1 MRVASKALAT
11 LLLALMVLSLAPV
24 ALPLSVAKAT
34 ITGRPVVYYNNVYG
48 DPLEVPAGT
57 SVNIYLGEMSI
68 TGAQLWLWL
77 SPYGGAEINRALG
90 DRWYAGP
97 FYVGDVFGAA
107 PKGYS
112 FRPPEPF
119 AEEGRTYTFT
129 VGKGWINGTI
139 PLLVQGD
146 VYYWIKVSD
155 VSPRDYIPSTEVG
168 VSTNRITFTPRY
180 VVSPDVV
187 APNALITVAG
197 YAVPFPEYYNT
208 SQSGTLFNRT
218 TKVLWPRLLVPSKLI
233 SKEDP
238 WGLWNYTAFRTS
250 FNAMDLMLRLPNGTG
265 IITVEIVQNSTG
277 ATVFTYNID
286 QPPRVVQLPSPESR
300 DDYGADYTNVV
311 TLGTGKKYNV
321 TLNWFSAGGS
331 FQIFLNTTP
340 VASGALNATG
350 GVYNFTITIPD
361 LASGRY
367 SFRVIDD
374 LGVEYNFLVY
384 VVMVPYILVKPD
396 RGYVGDSFTVIGKN
410 FLDYV
415 GQYVTIWFNN
425 SAVPPYRVLLANFT
439 VRAPQWT
446 MSLVVPRSVG
456 GARPV
461 EVRDVKGVTKIAS
474 TEFTVLPKLEVVPP
488 VIKNDGSI
496 VRAVGTGFEY
506 GVAYAP
512 KIDNQP
518 FALTSVSANAT
529 GDLVICFVAAGF
541 RPGLHVFSL
550 YPATFE
556 LPYKPASYA
565 LFTVTTEGDPIVEF
579 LKSINATVVEVK
591 DGVATVLAGQE
602 ELKVSLEAINA
613 KLVSIEEGVAV
624 IKTDLGTV
632 KASLDDINARLVSI
646 EEGVATIE
654 TDLGTVK
661 ASLDAI
667 NATVVEVK
675 DGVAVIKTD
684 LGTIQT
690 SLDAINARLVSIDGT
705 VATIETDLGTV
716 KTSLDDVNA
725 KLVSIEEGVAV
736 IKTDLG
742 VIKGTVTAISEGV
755 AVIKTDLGVVKTDL
769 GTVKAAVPGVKAA
782 ADALLVPVWV
792 AAAFAIIATVLAIV
806 SIVLIQRKIAK

>member
-139 PLLVQGD
+139 PFLVQGD

-168 VSTNRITFTPRY
+168 VSTNRITFTPAY
-180 VVSPDVV
+180 VVSPNTV
-187 APNALITVAG
+187 APNALITVTG
-197 YAVPFPEYYNT
+197 YAVPVPEYYNI
-208 SQSGTLFNRT
+208 SQKGTLFNGT
-218 TKVLWPRLLVPSKLI
+218 IKVLWPRLLVPSKLI
-233 SKEDP
+233 SKKDP
-238 WGLWNYTAFRTS
+238 WGLWNYTVFTTS
-250 FNAMDLMLRLPNGTG
+250 FNAMDLMLRLPDDPG
-265 IITVEIVQNSTG
+265 IITVGIVQNSTRI
-277 ATVFTYNID
+277 TVFTRNID
-286 QPPRVVQLPSPESR
+286 QPPRVVQLPSPWPKY
-300 DDYGADYTNVV
+300 DYRYDYTNIV
-311 TLGTGKKYNV
+311 TLETGKKYNV
-321 TLNWFSAGGS
+321 TLNWFSASGS

-361 LASGRY
+361 FASGKY
-367 SFRVIDD
+367 LFRVIDD
-374 LGVEYNFLVY
+374 LGVEYNFFVS

-396 RGYVGDSFTVIGKN
+396 KGYVGDSFTVIGKN

-415 GQYVTIWFNN
+415 GRYVTIWFNN
-425 SAVPPYRVLLANFT
+425 SAVSPYRVLLANFT
-439 VRAPQWT
+439 VQASQWT
-446 MSLVVPRSVG
+446 MSLVVPRSIG

-461 EVRDVKGVTKIAS
+461 EVRDVRGVTKIAS
-474 TEFTVLPKLEVVPP
+474 TEFTVLPKLEVVPS
-488 VIKNDGSI
+488 VIKNDGSL
-496 VRAVGTGFEY
+496 VRAVGTGLKY
-506 GVAYAP
+506 GVAYVP
-512 KIDNQP
+512 NIDNQ
-518 FALTSVSANAT
+518 FLAANINNYPSGIWANGT
-529 GDLVICFVAAGF
+529 GDLEIRFVAAGF

-550 YPATFE
+550 YLSATTPPYAPA
-556 LPYKPASYA
+556 AYA
-565 LFTVTTEGDPIVEF
+565 LFTVTVEGDPIVEF

-591 DGVATVLAGQE
+591 DSMAVVLAGQE
-602 ELKVSLEAINA
+602 RLQVSLEAINA
-613 KLVSIEEGVAV
+613 KLVSIEDGVAV

-632 KASLDDINARLVSI
+632 EASLNDINARLVSI
-646 EEGVATIE
+646 SEGVATVKTDLGTIQTSLDNINAKLVSIDGAVAIIE

-661 ASLDAI
+661 
-667 NATVVEVK
+667 
-675 DGVAVIKTD
+675 
-684 LGTIQT
+684 T
-690 SLDAINARLVSIDGT
+690 SLDAINARLVSIEGG
-705 VATIETDLGTV
+705 VAT
-716 KTSLDDVNA
+716 
-725 KLVSIEEGVAV
+725 

-742 VIKGTVTAISEGV
+742 VIKGTVTSISEGV
-755 AVIKTDLGVVKTDL
+755 AVIKTDVGVVKTDL
-769 GTVKAAVPGVKAA
+769 GTVKAAIPGVKAA
-782 ADALLVPVWV
+782 TDALLVPVWV
-792 AAAFAIIATVLAIV
+792 AAAFAIIATILAIV